1 MKNVVFIPNID
12 LGDNRNEPYKYS
24 IKSWKHFCDKYDC
37 ELLVLEDLL
46 VPVESMKVTWQRF
59 YLFDILEQNEIDYDQ
74 ILLVDADTIVHPD
87 CPNFFELTN
96 HEYSAVVNNGSFEW
110 VKRSVEAY
118 SQLMFDN
125 EIPFDLWNYINC
137 GFQIVNKKHKPFFE
151 FVTQYYHDNQ
161 KLIQDSIRKVQA
173 GTDQTIIN
181 FLLRQQDIKI
191 NYLPVCYNLQDLNS
205 KQLLFLDERMW
216 FGDDIIFKDCGW
228 VYHFNAIPPNPMD
241 RDAKYWIKRT
251 YTDLYVSKESP
262 LDLLLDVQK
271 DKSTYHNT
279 TSKKFKK
286 DLISFFGDD
295 YKDKNIYEVGADAGL
310 TSRVFS
316 FLFKSVIV
324 NNNWNPNNYDKNNDW
339 IVKDKI
345 DTQKDWYNLYSVNLR
360 NEIKHDFDNIQYLEM
375 DSYDVKGWPTDIV
388 KDISVVMIDC
398 VHTFQAV
405 NIDIENALKLNPD
418 YIIFDD
424 YGLSTMAEV
433 KQAVDNHDKIEIV
446 KRIGLEPGEYE
457 AKDRPK
463 PMKFVD
469 SEGVICKVK

>member
-24 IKSWKHFCDKYDC
+24 IESWKHFCDKYDC

-161 KLIQDSIRKVQA
+161 KLIQDSINKVQA

-181 FLLRQQDIKI
+181 FLLRQQNVKI

-216 FGDDIIFKDCGW
+216 FEDDIIFKDCGW

-251 YTDLYVSKESP
+251 YTDLYVDKKSP

-279 TSKKFKK
+279 TSNKFKK
-286 DLISFFGDD
+286 DLVSFFGND

-324 NNNWNPNNYDKNNDW
+324 NNNWNPNNYDKN
-339 IVKDKI
+339 
-345 DTQKDWYNLYSVNLR
+345 
-360 NEIKHDFDNIQYLEM
+360 EIKYDFDNIKYLEM
-375 DSYDVKGWPTDIV
+375 DSYNVKGWPTDIV